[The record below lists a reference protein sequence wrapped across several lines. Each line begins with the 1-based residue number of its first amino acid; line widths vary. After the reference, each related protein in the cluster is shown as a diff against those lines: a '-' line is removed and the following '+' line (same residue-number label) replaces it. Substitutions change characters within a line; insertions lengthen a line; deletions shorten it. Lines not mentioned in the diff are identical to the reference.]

1 MDYKLLINGKLVDG
15 AGSMPVLN
23 PATEEVLADC
33 PTASEAQLN
42 EAVAAAQ
49 AGFKVWKET
58 SLDERRAKL
67 GEIADIID
75 ANADDLARLL
85 TQEQGKPLA
94 EAMAEITGAA
104 LFFRYF
110 QSLDLPVEVLE
121 DSDTQ
126 RVEIH
131 RNPLG
136 VVGAIIPWN
145 FPVLLLAFKLPAA
158 LLGGNAIVI
167 KPAPTTPLS
176 TLHFGKL
183 IADVLPAG
191 VINIIADNNDLGDKI
206 TTHKDI
212 NKISFTGS
220 TATGARVMASAAST
234 LKRVTLELG
243 GNDAGIVL
251 DDVDVDAIAPEIFN
265 GAFGNNG
272 QICIA
277 MKRVYAHESVYDKLV
292 EQLAKL
298 AEEAIVGNGLEQGTQ
313 LGPLQN
319 KMQFEKVKDYI
330 EDGRANGTIVAGGE
344 VSDGKGYFIP
354 PTIVRDIDDDSR
366 LVSEEQFGPVLPVI
380 KYSDIDD
387 VIERANN
394 TDYGLGG
401 SVWSSDIDRAYEVAT
416 KVDSGTIWVNKHADL
431 QPHVP
436 FGGIKT
442 SGIGAELGTEGL
454 NEFTARKVINIAKA
468 PAAE

>member
-1 MDYKLLINGKLVDG
+1 MYQLLINGALVDG
-15 AGSMPVLN
+15 ASTMQVLN

-42 EAVAAAQ
+42 EAVEAAQ
-49 AGFKVWKET
+49 AAFQTWKNTPIE
-58 SLDERRAKL
+58 ERRAKL
-67 GEIADIID
+67 GEIADIIE
-75 ANADDLARLL
+75 ANSEDLARIL
-85 TQEQGKPLA
+85 TQEQGKPL
-94 EAMAEITGAA
+94 EDAMGEIMGASM
-104 LFFRYF
+104 FFRYF
-110 QSLDLPVEVLE
+110 QTLDLPVEVLE

-145 FPVLLLAFKLPAA
+145 FPVILLAFKLPAA
-158 LLGGNAIVI
+158 LLGGNSIII

-176 TLHFGKL
+176 ALHLGRL

-191 VINIIADNNDLGDKI
+191 VVNVIADNNDLGDKI
-206 TTHKDI
+206 TTHKGI
-212 NKISFTGS
+212 SKISFTGS

-234 LKRVTLELG
+234 LKRITLELG
-243 GNDAGIVL
+243 GNDAGIIM
-251 DDVDVDAIAPEIFN
+251 DDVDVEKVAPQIFQ

-277 MKRVYAHESVYDKLV
+277 MKRVYAHASIYDKLV

-298 AEEAIVGNGLEQGTQ
+298 ADEAIVGNGLEQGTQ

-319 KMQFEKVKDYI
+319 KMQFDKVKDYI
-330 EDGRANGTIVAGGE
+330 EDGRANGTIVAGGDVPE
-344 VSDGKGYFIP
+344 GKGYFIP

-366 LVSEEQFGPVLPVI
+366 LVREEQFGPVLPII
-380 KYSDIDD
+380 KYDDVDD
-387 VIERANN
+387 VIERAND
-394 TDYGLGG
+394 TEYGLGG
-401 SVWSSDIDRAYEVAT
+401 SVWASDVERAYEVAK

-442 SGIGAELGTEGL
+442 SGIGTELGAEGL
-454 NEFTARKVINIAKA
+454 NEFTQRKVINIAKG
-468 PAAE
+468 

>member
-1 MDYKLLINGKLVDG
+1 MDYKLLINGTMVDG

-23 PATEEVLADC
+23 PATEEVLAEC
-33 PTASEAQLN
+33 PTASESQLN
-42 EAVAAAQ
+42 EAVDAAQ
-49 AGFKVWKET
+49 VAFKNWKNT
-58 SLDERRAKL
+58 PLDERRAKL

-75 ANADDLARLL
+75 ANSEELARTL

-94 EAMAEITGAA
+94 DAMGEVAGAA

-145 FPVLLLAFKLPAA
+145 FPIILLAFKLPAA
-158 LLGGNAIVI
+158 LLAGNTVIV

-176 TLHFGKL
+176 ALHLASL

-191 VINIIADNNDLGDKI
+191 VVNIIADNNDLGDKI
-206 TTHKDI
+206 TTHKGI
-212 NKISFTGS
+212 SKISFTGS

-234 LKRVTLELG
+234 LKRITLELG
-243 GNDAGIVL
+243 GNDAGIIM
-251 DDVDVDAIAPEIFN
+251 DDVDVEEVAPQIFD

-277 MKRVYAHESVYDKLV
+277 MKRVYAHESIYDSLV
-292 EQLAKL
+292 DQLAKL

-330 EDGRANGTIVAGGE
+330 EDARANGTIVAGGE
-344 VSDGKGYFIP
+344 VPESKGYFIP

-380 KYSDIDD
+380 KYDDVDD

-394 TDYGLGG
+394 SDYGLGG
-401 SVWSSDIDRAYEVAT
+401 SVWSSDIDRAYEVAK

-442 SGIGAELGTEGL
+442 SGIGTELGTDGL
-454 NEFTARKVINIAKA
+454 NEFTQRKVINVAKG
-468 PAAE
+468 

>member
-1 MDYKLLINGKLVDG
+1 V
-15 AGSMPVLN
+15 
-23 PATEEVLADC
+23 E
-33 PTASEAQLN
+33 
-42 EAVAAAQ
+42 AAQ
-49 AGFKVWKET
+49 AGFQIWKNTPIE
-58 SLDERRAKL
+58 ERRAKL
-67 GEIADIID
+67 GEIADIIE
-75 ANADDLARLL
+75 ANSEDLARIL
-85 TQEQGKPLA
+85 TQEQGKPL
-94 EAMAEITGAA
+94 EDAMGEIMGASM
-104 LFFRYF
+104 FFRYF
-110 QSLDLPVEVLE
+110 QTLDLPVEVLE

-145 FPVLLLAFKLPAA
+145 FPVILLAFKLPAA
-158 LLGGNAIVI
+158 LLGGNSIII

-176 TLHFGKL
+176 ALHLGRL

-191 VINIIADNNDLGDKI
+191 VVNVIADNNDLGDKI
-206 TTHKDI
+206 TTHKSI
-212 NKISFTGS
+212 SKISFTGS

-234 LKRVTLELG
+234 LKRITLELG
-243 GNDAGIVL
+243 GNDAGIIM
-251 DDVDVDAIAPEIFN
+251 DDVDVEKVAPQIFQ

-277 MKRVYAHESVYDKLV
+277 MKRVYAHASIYDKLV

-298 AEEAIVGNGLEQGTQ
+298 ADEAIVGNGLEQGTQ

-319 KMQFEKVKDYI
+319 KMQFDKVKDYI
-330 EDGRANGTIVAGGE
+330 EDGRANGTIVAGGDVPE
-344 VSDGKGYFIP
+344 GKGYFIP

-366 LVSEEQFGPVLPVI
+366 LVREEQFGPVLPII
-380 KYSDIDD
+380 KYDDVDD
-387 VIERANN
+387 VIERAND
-394 TDYGLGG
+394 TEYGLGG
-401 SVWSSDIDRAYEVAT
+401 SVWASDVERAYEVAK

-442 SGIGAELGTEGL
+442 SGIGTELGAEGL
-454 NEFTARKVINIAKA
+454 NEFTQRKVINIAKG
-468 PAAE
+468 

>member
-1 MDYKLLINGKLVDG
+1 MDYKLLINGALVDG
-15 AGSMPVLN
+15 AATMPVLN

-42 EAVAAAQ
+42 EAVEAAQ
-49 AGFKVWKET
+49 AGFQIWKNTPIE
-58 SLDERRAKL
+58 ERRAKL
-67 GEIADIID
+67 GEIADIIE
-75 ANADDLARLL
+75 ANSEDLARIL
-85 TQEQGKPLA
+85 TQEQGKPL
-94 EAMAEITGAA
+94 EDAMGEIMGASM
-104 LFFRYF
+104 FFRYF
-110 QSLDLPVEVLE
+110 QSLDLPVEILE

-145 FPVLLLAFKLPAA
+145 FPVILLAFKLPAA
-158 LLGGNAIVI
+158 LLGGNSIII

-176 TLHFGKL
+176 ALHLGRL

-191 VINIIADNNDLGDKI
+191 VVNVIADNNDLGDKI
-206 TTHKDI
+206 TTHKGI
-212 NKISFTGS
+212 SKISFTGS

-234 LKRVTLELG
+234 LKRITLELG
-243 GNDAGIVL
+243 GNDAGIIM
-251 DDVDVDAIAPEIFN
+251 DDVDVEKVAPQIFQ

-277 MKRVYAHESVYDKLV
+277 MKRVYAHESIYDRLV

-319 KMQFEKVKDYI
+319 KMQFDKVKDYI

-344 VSDGKGYFIP
+344 VPEGKGYFIP
-354 PTIVRDIDDDSR
+354 PTIVRDIDDSSR
-366 LVSEEQFGPVLPVI
+366 LVREEQFGPVLPVI
-380 KYSDIDD
+380 KYDD
-387 VIERANN
+387 VDEVIERANDS
-394 TDYGLGG
+394 DYGLGG
-401 SVWSSDIDRAYEVAT
+401 SVWASDVERAYEVAK

-442 SGIGAELGTEGL
+442 SGIGTELGAEGL
-454 NEFTARKVINIAKA
+454 NEFTQRKVINVAKS
-468 PAAE
+468 

>member
-1 MDYKLLINGKLVDG
+1 MDYKLLINGALVDG
-15 AGSMPVLN
+15 AATMPVLN

-42 EAVAAAQ
+42 EAVEAAQ
-49 AGFKVWKET
+49 AGFQIWKNTPIE
-58 SLDERRAKL
+58 ERRAKL
-67 GEIADIID
+67 GEIADIIE
-75 ANADDLARLL
+75 ANSEDLARIL
-85 TQEQGKPLA
+85 TQEQGKPL
-94 EAMAEITGAA
+94 EDAMGEIMGASM
-104 LFFRYF
+104 FFRYF

-145 FPVLLLAFKLPAA
+145 FPVILLAFKLPAA
-158 LLGGNAIVI
+158 LLGGNAIII

-176 TLHFGKL
+176 ALHLGRL

-191 VINIIADNNDLGDKI
+191 VVNVIADNNDLGDKI
-206 TTHKDI
+206 TTHKGI
-212 NKISFTGS
+212 SKISFTGS

-234 LKRVTLELG
+234 LKRITLELG
-243 GNDAGIVL
+243 GNDAGIIM
-251 DDVDVDAIAPEIFN
+251 DDVDVEKVAPQIFD

-277 MKRVYAHESVYDKLV
+277 MKRVYAHESIYDKLV

-319 KMQFEKVKDYI
+319 KMQFDKVKDYI

-344 VSDGKGYFIP
+344 VPEGKGYFIP

-366 LVSEEQFGPVLPVI
+366 LVREEQFGPVLPII
-380 KYSDIDD
+380 KYDDVDD
-387 VIERANN
+387 VIERAN
-394 TDYGLGG
+394 DSEYGLGG
-401 SVWSSDIDRAYEVAT
+401 SVWSSDVDRAYEVAK

-442 SGIGAELGTEGL
+442 SGIGTELGAEGL
-454 NEFTARKVINIAKA
+454 NEFTQRKVINVAKS
-468 PAAE
+468 

>member
-1 MDYKLLINGKLVDG
+1 
-15 AGSMPVLN
+15 
-23 PATEEVLADC
+23 
-33 PTASEAQLN
+33 LN
-42 EAVAAAQ
+42 EAVEAAQ
-49 AGFKVWKET
+49 AGFQIWKNTPIE
-58 SLDERRAKL
+58 ERRAKL
-67 GEIADIID
+67 GEIADIIE
-75 ANADDLARLL
+75 ANSEDLARIL
-85 TQEQGKPLA
+85 TQEQGKPL
-94 EAMAEITGAA
+94 EDAMGEIMGASM
-104 LFFRYF
+104 FFRYF

-145 FPVLLLAFKLPAA
+145 FPVILLAFKLPAA
-158 LLGGNAIVI
+158 LLGGNAIII

-176 TLHFGKL
+176 ALHLGRL

-191 VINIIADNNDLGDKI
+191 VVNVIADNNDLGDKI
-206 TTHKDI
+206 TTHKGI
-212 NKISFTGS
+212 SKISFTGS

-234 LKRVTLELG
+234 LKRITLELG
-243 GNDAGIVL
+243 GNDAGIIM
-251 DDVDVDAIAPEIFN
+251 DDVDVEKVAPQIFD

-277 MKRVYAHESVYDKLV
+277 MKRVYAHESIYDKLV

-319 KMQFEKVKDYI
+319 KMQFDKVKDYI
-330 EDGRANGTIVAGGE
+330 EDGRANGTIVAGGDVPE
-344 VSDGKGYFIP
+344 GKGYFIP

-366 LVSEEQFGPVLPVI
+366 LVREEQFGPVLPII
-380 KYSDIDD
+380 KYDDVDD
-387 VIERANN
+387 VIERAN
-394 TDYGLGG
+394 DSEYGLGG
-401 SVWSSDIDRAYEVAT
+401 SVWSSDVDRAYEVAK

-442 SGIGAELGTEGL
+442 SGIGTELGAEGL
-454 NEFTARKVINIAKA
+454 NEFTQRKVINVAKS
-468 PAAE
+468 

>member
-1 MDYKLLINGKLVDG
+1 MDYKLLINGALVDG
-15 AGSMPVLN
+15 AATMPVLN

-42 EAVAAAQ
+42 EAVEAAQ
-49 AGFKVWKET
+49 AGFQIWKNTPIE
-58 SLDERRAKL
+58 ERRAKL
-67 GEIADIID
+67 GEIADIIE
-75 ANADDLARLL
+75 ANSEDLARIL
-85 TQEQGKPLA
+85 TQEQGKPL
-94 EAMAEITGAA
+94 EDAMGEIMGASM
-104 LFFRYF
+104 FFRYF
-110 QSLDLPVEVLE
+110 QSLDLLVEVLE

-145 FPVLLLAFKLPAA
+145 FPVILLAFKLPAA
-158 LLGGNAIVI
+158 LLGGNAIII

-176 TLHFGKL
+176 ALHLGRL

-191 VINIIADNNDLGDKI
+191 VVNVIADNNDLGDKI
-206 TTHKDI
+206 TTHKGI
-212 NKISFTGS
+212 SKISFTGS

-234 LKRVTLELG
+234 LKRITLELG
-243 GNDAGIVL
+243 GNDAGIIM
-251 DDVDVDAIAPEIFN
+251 DDVDVEKVAPQIFD

-277 MKRVYAHESVYDKLV
+277 MKRVYAHESIYDKLV

-319 KMQFEKVKDYI
+319 KMQFDKVKDYI
-330 EDGRANGTIVAGGE
+330 EDGRANGTIVAGGDVPE
-344 VSDGKGYFIP
+344 GKGYFIP

-366 LVSEEQFGPVLPVI
+366 LVREEQFGPVLPII
-380 KYSDIDD
+380 KYDDVDD
-387 VIERANN
+387 VIERAN
-394 TDYGLGG
+394 DSEYGLGG
-401 SVWSSDIDRAYEVAT
+401 SVWSSDVDRAYEVAK

-442 SGIGAELGTEGL
+442 SGIGTELGAEGL
-454 NEFTARKVINIAKA
+454 NEFTQRKVINVAKS
-468 PAAE
+468 

>member
-1 MDYKLLINGKLVDG
+1 MYQLLINGALVDG
-15 AGSMPVLN
+15 ASTMQVLN

-42 EAVAAAQ
+42 EAVEAAQ
-49 AGFKVWKET
+49 AGFQTWKNTPIE
-58 SLDERRAKL
+58 ERRAKL
-67 GEIADIID
+67 GEIADIIE
-75 ANADDLARLL
+75 ANSEDLARIL
-85 TQEQGKPLA
+85 TQEQGKPL
-94 EAMAEITGAA
+94 EDAMGEIMGASM
-104 LFFRYF
+104 FFRYF
-110 QSLDLPVEVLE
+110 QTLDLPVEVLE

-145 FPVLLLAFKLPAA
+145 FPVILLAFKLPAA
-158 LLGGNAIVI
+158 LLGGNSIII

-176 TLHFGKL
+176 ALHLGRL

-191 VINIIADNNDLGDKI
+191 VVNVIADNNDLGDKI
-206 TTHKDI
+206 TTHKGI
-212 NKISFTGS
+212 SKISFTGS

-234 LKRVTLELG
+234 LKRITLELG
-243 GNDAGIVL
+243 GNDAGIIM
-251 DDVDVDAIAPEIFN
+251 DDVDVEKVAPQIFQ

-277 MKRVYAHESVYDKLV
+277 MKRVYAHASIYDKLV

-298 AEEAIVGNGLEQGTQ
+298 ADEAIVGNGLEQGTQ

-319 KMQFEKVKDYI
+319 KMQFDKVKDYI
-330 EDGRANGTIVAGGE
+330 EDGRANGTIVAGGDVPE
-344 VSDGKGYFIP
+344 GKGYFIP

-366 LVSEEQFGPVLPVI
+366 LVREEQFGPVLPII
-380 KYSDIDD
+380 KYDDVDD
-387 VIERANN
+387 VIERAND
-394 TDYGLGG
+394 TEYGLGG
-401 SVWSSDIDRAYEVAT
+401 SVWASDVERAYEVAK

-442 SGIGAELGTEGL
+442 SGIGTELGAEGL
-454 NEFTARKVINIAKA
+454 NEFTQRKVINIAKG
-468 PAAE
+468 

>member
-1 MDYKLLINGKLVDG
+1 MDYKLLINGALVDG
-15 AGSMPVLN
+15 AATMPVLN

-42 EAVAAAQ
+42 EAVEAAQ
-49 AGFKVWKET
+49 AGFQIWKNTPIE
-58 SLDERRAKL
+58 ERRAKL
-67 GEIADIID
+67 GEIADIIE
-75 ANADDLARLL
+75 ANCEDLARIL
-85 TQEQGKPLA
+85 TQEQGKPL
-94 EAMAEITGAA
+94 EDAMGEIMGASM
-104 LFFRYF
+104 FFRYF

-145 FPVLLLAFKLPAA
+145 FPVILLAFKLPAA
-158 LLGGNAIVI
+158 LLGGNAIII

-176 TLHFGKL
+176 ALHLGRL

-191 VINIIADNNDLGDKI
+191 VVNVIADNNDLGDKI
-206 TTHKDI
+206 TTHKGI
-212 NKISFTGS
+212 SKISFTGS

-234 LKRVTLELG
+234 LKRITLELG
-243 GNDAGIVL
+243 GNDAGIIM
-251 DDVDVDAIAPEIFN
+251 DDVDVEKVAPQIFD

-277 MKRVYAHESVYDKLV
+277 MKRVYAHESIYDKLV

-319 KMQFEKVKDYI
+319 KMQFDKVKDYI
-330 EDGRANGTIVAGGE
+330 EDGRANGTIVAGGDVPE
-344 VSDGKGYFIP
+344 GKGYFIP

-366 LVSEEQFGPVLPVI
+366 LVREEQFGPVLPII
-380 KYSDIDD
+380 KYDDVDD
-387 VIERANN
+387 VIERAN
-394 TDYGLGG
+394 DSEYGLGG
-401 SVWSSDIDRAYEVAT
+401 SVWSSDVDRAYEVAK

-442 SGIGAELGTEGL
+442 SGIGTELGAEGL
-454 NEFTARKVINIAKA
+454 NEFTQRKVINVAKS
-468 PAAE
+468 

>member
-1 MDYKLLINGKLVDG
+1 MDYKLLINGQLVEG
-15 AGSMPVLN
+15 AGTMPVLN
-23 PATEEVLADC
+23 PATEEVLSEC
-33 PTASEAQLN
+33 PTASEDQLN
-42 EAVAAAQ
+42 QAVDAAQ
-49 AGFKVWKET
+49 AAFDTWKNT
-58 SLDERRAKL
+58 SIDERRAKL

-75 ANADDLARLL
+75 ANSDDLARLL
-85 TQEQGKPLA
+85 TQEQGKPL
-94 EAMAEITGAA
+94 EDAMGEVVGAA

-121 DSDTQ
+121 DSETQ
-126 RVEIH
+126 RVEVH

-158 LLGGNAIVI
+158 LLAGNSIVI
-167 KPAPTTPLS
+167 KPAPTTPL
-176 TLHFGKL
+176 TALHLGKL

-191 VINIIADNNDLGDKI
+191 VVNIIADKNDLGDKI
-206 TTHKDI
+206 TTHKGI
-212 NKISFTGS
+212 SKISFTGS

-243 GNDAGIVL
+243 GNDAGIIM
-251 DDVDVDAIAPEIFN
+251 DDVDVEEVAPQIFD

-277 MKRVYAHESVYDKLV
+277 MKRVYAHASIYDKLV

-298 AEEAIVGNGLEQGTQ
+298 AEEAIVGNGLEQGTK

-319 KMQFEKVKDYI
+319 KMQFDKVKDYI
-330 EDGRANGTIVAGGE
+330 EDGRANGTIVAGGDVPE
-344 VSDGKGYFIP
+344 GKGYFIP
-354 PTIVRDIDDDSR
+354 PTIVRDIDEDSR
-366 LVSEEQFGPVLPVI
+366 LVREEQFGPVLPVI
-380 KYSDIDD
+380 KYDD
-387 VIERANN
+387 VDEVIERAND

-401 SVWSSDIDRAYEVAT
+401 SVWSSDIDRAYEVAK
-416 KVDSGTIWVNKHADL
+416 KVDSGTIWVNKHADV

-454 NEFTARKVINIAKA
+454 NEFTARKIINVAKG
-468 PAAE
+468 

>member
-1 MDYKLLINGKLVDG
+1 MMDYKLLINGALVDG
-15 AGSMPVLN
+15 AATMPVLN

-42 EAVAAAQ
+42 EAVEAAQ
-49 AGFKVWKET
+49 AGFQIWKNTPIE
-58 SLDERRAKL
+58 ERRAKL
-67 GEIADIID
+67 GEIADIIE
-75 ANADDLARLL
+75 ANSEELARIL
-85 TQEQGKPLA
+85 TQEQGKPL
-94 EAMAEITGAA
+94 EDAMGEIMGASM
-104 LFFRYF
+104 FFRYF

-145 FPVLLLAFKLPAA
+145 FPVILLAFKLPAA
-158 LLGGNAIVI
+158 LLGGNSIII

-176 TLHFGKL
+176 ALHLGRL

-191 VINIIADNNDLGDKI
+191 VVNVIADNNDLGDKI
-206 TTHKDI
+206 TTHKGI

-234 LKRVTLELG
+234 LKRITLELG
-243 GNDAGIVL
+243 GNDAGIIM
-251 DDVDVDAIAPEIFN
+251 DDVDVEKVAPQIFQ

-277 MKRVYAHESVYDKLV
+277 MKRVYAHESIYDRLV

-298 AEEAIVGNGLEQGTQ
+298 ADEAIVGNGLEQGTQ

-319 KMQFEKVKDYI
+319 KMQFDKVKDYI
-330 EDGRANGTIVAGGE
+330 EDGRANGTIVAGGDVPE
-344 VSDGKGYFIP
+344 GKGYFIP

-380 KYSDIDD
+380 KYDDIDD

-394 TDYGLGG
+394 SDYGLGG
-401 SVWSSDIDRAYEVAT
+401 SVWASDVDRAYEVAK

-442 SGIGAELGTEGL
+442 SGIGTELGAEGL
-454 NEFTARKVINIAKA
+454 NEFTQRKVINVAKG
-468 PAAE
+468 

>member
-1 MDYKLLINGKLVDG
+1 MDYKLLINGALVDG

-23 PATEEVLADC
+23 PATEEVLAEC

-42 EAVAAAQ
+42 EAVDAAQ
-49 AGFKVWKET
+49 AAYKSWKNT
-58 SLDERRAKL
+58 SMDERRAKL
-67 GEIADIID
+67 GEIADIVD
-75 ANADDLARLL
+75 ANSEELARTL

-94 EAMAEITGAA
+94 DAMGEVAGAA

-145 FPVLLLAFKLPAA
+145 FPIILLAFKLPAA
-158 LLGGNAIVI
+158 LLAGNTVIV

-176 TLHFGKL
+176 ALHLASL

-191 VINIIADNNDLGDKI
+191 VVNIIADNNDLGDKI
-206 TTHKDI
+206 TTHKGI
-212 NKISFTGS
+212 SKISFTGS

-234 LKRVTLELG
+234 LKRITLELG
-243 GNDAGIVL
+243 GNDAGIIM
-251 DDVDVDAIAPEIFN
+251 DDVDVEAVAPQIFQ

-277 MKRVYAHESVYDKLV
+277 MKRVYAHESIYDKLV
-292 EQLAKL
+292 DQLAKL

-319 KMQFEKVKDYI
+319 KMQFDKVKDYI

-344 VSDGKGYFIP
+344 VPEGKGYFIP

-380 KYSDIDD
+380 KYDDVDD

-394 TDYGLGG
+394 SDYGLGG
-401 SVWSSDIDRAYEVAT
+401 SVWSSDIDRAYEVAK

-442 SGIGAELGTEGL
+442 SGIGTELGTDGL
-454 NEFTARKVINIAKA
+454 NEFTQRKVINVAKG
-468 PAAE
+468 

>member
-1 MDYKLLINGKLVDG
+1 MDYKLLINGALVDG
-15 AGSMPVLN
+15 AATMPVLN

-42 EAVAAAQ
+42 EAVEAAQ
-49 AGFKVWKET
+49 AGFQIWKNTPIE
-58 SLDERRAKL
+58 ERRAKL
-67 GEIADIID
+67 GEIADIIE
-75 ANADDLARLL
+75 ANSEDLARIL
-85 TQEQGKPLA
+85 TQEQGKPL
-94 EAMAEITGAA
+94 EDAMGEIMGASM
-104 LFFRYF
+104 FFRYF

-145 FPVLLLAFKLPAA
+145 FPVILLAFKLPAA
-158 LLGGNAIVI
+158 LLGGNAIII

-176 TLHFGKL
+176 ALHLGRL

-191 VINIIADNNDLGDKI
+191 VVNVIADNNDLGDKI
-206 TTHKDI
+206 TTHKGI
-212 NKISFTGS
+212 SKISFTGS

-234 LKRVTLELG
+234 LKRITLELG
-243 GNDAGIVL
+243 GNDAGIIM
-251 DDVDVDAIAPEIFN
+251 DDVDVEKVAPQIFD

-277 MKRVYAHESVYDKLV
+277 MKRVYAHESIYDKLV

-319 KMQFEKVKDYI
+319 KMQFDNVKDYI
-330 EDGRANGTIVAGGE
+330 EDGRANGTIVAGGDVPE
-344 VSDGKGYFIP
+344 GKGYFIP

-366 LVSEEQFGPVLPVI
+366 LVREEQFGPVLPII
-380 KYSDIDD
+380 KYDDVDD
-387 VIERANN
+387 VIERAN
-394 TDYGLGG
+394 DSEYGLGG
-401 SVWSSDIDRAYEVAT
+401 SVWSSDVDRAYEVAK

-442 SGIGAELGTEGL
+442 SGIGTELGAEGL
-454 NEFTARKVINIAKA
+454 NEFTQRKVINVAKS
-468 PAAE
+468 

>member
-1 MDYKLLINGKLVDG
+1 MDYKLLINGRLVDG
-15 AGSMPVLN
+15 HASMPVLN
-23 PATEEVLADC
+23 PATEEVLAEC
-33 PTASEAQLN
+33 PTASEDQLN
-42 EAVAAAQ
+42 EAVEAAQ
-49 AGFKVWKET
+49 AAFGVWKNT
-58 SLDERRAKL
+58 SIEERRAKL

-75 ANADDLARLL
+75 ANSEELARTL
-85 TQEQGKPLA
+85 TQEQGKPL
-94 EAMAEITGAA
+94 EDAMGEVVGAA
-104 LFFRYF
+104 LFCRYF

-121 DSDTQ
+121 DSETP
-126 RVEIH
+126 RVEVH
-131 RNPLG
+131 RTPLG

-145 FPVLLLAFKLPAA
+145 FPILLLAFKLPAA
-158 LLGGNAIVI
+158 LLAGNSIII
-167 KPAPTTPLS
+167 KPAPTAPLS
-176 TLHFGKL
+176 ALHLGKL

-206 TTHKDI
+206 TMHEGI
-212 NKISFTGS
+212 SKISFTGS

-243 GNDAGIVL
+243 GNDAGIIM
-251 DDVDVDAIAPEIFN
+251 DDVDVDEIAPQIFD

-277 MKRVYAHESVYDKLV
+277 MKRVYAHESIYDRLV

-298 AEEAIVGNGLEQGTQ
+298 AEEAIVGNGLEQGTK

-330 EDGRANGTIVAGGE
+330 EDGRANGTIVAGGDVPE
-344 VSDGKGYFIP
+344 GKGYFIP
-354 PTIVRDIDDDSR
+354 PTIVRDIDEDSR
-366 LVSEEQFGPVLPVI
+366 LVREEQFGPVLPVI
-380 KYSDIDD
+380 KYDD
-387 VIERANN
+387 VDKVIERANDS
-394 TDYGLGG
+394 DYGLGG
-401 SVWSSDIDRAYEVAT
+401 SVWSSDIDRAYEVAK
-416 KVDSGTIWVNKHADL
+416 KVDSGTIWVNKHADV

-454 NEFTARKVINIAKA
+454 NEFTARKIINVAKG
-468 PAAE
+468 

>member
-1 MDYKLLINGKLVDG
+1 MDYKLLIDGALVDG

-23 PATEEVLADC
+23 PATEEVLAEC

-42 EAVAAAQ
+42 EAVDAAQ
-49 AGFKVWKET
+49 AAFKSWKNT
-58 SLDERRAKL
+58 SMDERRAKL

-75 ANADDLARLL
+75 ANSEELARTL

-94 EAMAEITGAA
+94 DAMGEVAGAA

-145 FPVLLLAFKLPAA
+145 FPIILLAFKLPAA
-158 LLGGNAIVI
+158 LLAGNTVIV

-176 TLHFGKL
+176 ALHLASL

-191 VINIIADNNDLGDKI
+191 VVNIIADNNDLGDKI
-206 TTHKDI
+206 TTHKGI
-212 NKISFTGS
+212 SKISFTGS

-234 LKRVTLELG
+234 LKRITLELG
-243 GNDAGIVL
+243 GNDAGIIM
-251 DDVDVDAIAPEIFN
+251 DDVDVEEVAPQIFD

-277 MKRVYAHESVYDKLV
+277 MKRVYAHESIYDSLV
-292 EQLAKL
+292 DQLAKL

-330 EDGRANGTIVAGGE
+330 EDARANGTIVAGGE
-344 VSDGKGYFIP
+344 VPESKGYFIP

-380 KYSDIDD
+380 KYDDVDD

-394 TDYGLGG
+394 SDYGLGG
-401 SVWSSDIDRAYEVAT
+401 SVWSSDIDRAYEVAK

-442 SGIGAELGTEGL
+442 SGIGTELGTDGL
-454 NEFTARKVINIAKA
+454 NEFTQRKVINVAKG
-468 PAAE
+468 

>member
-1 MDYKLLINGKLVDG
+1 MDYKLLINGALVDG
-15 AGSMPVLN
+15 AATMQVLN

-42 EAVAAAQ
+42 EAVEAAQ
-49 AGFKVWKET
+49 AGFQIWKNTPIE
-58 SLDERRAKL
+58 ERRAKL
-67 GEIADIID
+67 GEIADIIE
-75 ANADDLARLL
+75 ANSEDLARIL
-85 TQEQGKPLA
+85 TQEQGKPL
-94 EAMAEITGAA
+94 EDAMGEIMGASM
-104 LFFRYF
+104 FFRYF
-110 QSLDLPVEVLE
+110 QTLDLPVEVLE

-145 FPVLLLAFKLPAA
+145 FPVILLAFKLPAA
-158 LLGGNAIVI
+158 LLGGNSIII

-176 TLHFGKL
+176 ALHLGRL

-191 VINIIADNNDLGDKI
+191 VVNVIADNNDLGDKI
-206 TTHKDI
+206 TTHKSI
-212 NKISFTGS
+212 SKISFTGS

-234 LKRVTLELG
+234 LKRITLELG
-243 GNDAGIVL
+243 GNDAGIIM
-251 DDVDVDAIAPEIFN
+251 DDVDVEKVAPQIFQ

-277 MKRVYAHESVYDKLV
+277 MKRVYAHASIYDKLV

-298 AEEAIVGNGLEQGTQ
+298 ADEAIVGNGLEQGTQ

-319 KMQFEKVKDYI
+319 KMQFDKVKDYI
-330 EDGRANGTIVAGGE
+330 EDGRANGTIVAGGDVPE
-344 VSDGKGYFIP
+344 GKGYFIP

-366 LVSEEQFGPVLPVI
+366 LVREEQFGPVLPII
-380 KYSDIDD
+380 KYDDVDD
-387 VIERANN
+387 VIERAND
-394 TDYGLGG
+394 TEYGLGG
-401 SVWSSDIDRAYEVAT
+401 SVWASDVERAYEVAK

-442 SGIGAELGTEGL
+442 SGIGTELGAEGL
-454 NEFTARKVINIAKA
+454 NEFTQRKVINIAKG
-468 PAAE
+468 

>member
-1 MDYKLLINGKLVDG
+1 MDYKLLINGALVDG
-15 AGSMPVLN
+15 AGTMPVLN

-33 PTASEAQLN
+33 PTASEAQLD

-49 AGFKVWKET
+49 AGFKIWKDT
-58 SLDERRAKL
+58 PIDARRAKL
-67 GEIADIID
+67 GEIADIIETNTE
-75 ANADDLARLL
+75 ALGRIL
-85 TQEQGKPLA
+85 TQEQGKPLE
-94 EAMAEITGAA
+94 EAMGEVMGASM
-104 LFFRYF
+104 FFRYF
-110 QSLDLPVEVLE
+110 QTLDLPVEVLE
-121 DSDTQ
+121 DSEAQ
-126 RVEIH
+126 RVEVH

-145 FPVLLLAFKLPAA
+145 FPLVLLAFKLPAA
-158 LLGGNAIVI
+158 LLAGNSIII

-176 TLHFGKL
+176 ALHLGRL

-191 VINIIADNNDLGDKI
+191 VVNIIADNNDLGDKI
-206 TTHKDI
+206 TTHKGI
-212 NKISFTGS
+212 SKISFTGS

-243 GNDAGIVL
+243 GNDAGIIM
-251 DDVDVDAIAPEIFN
+251 DDVDVDAVAPQIFG

-277 MKRVYAHESVYDKLV
+277 MKRVYAHESIYDRLV

-298 AEEAIVGNGLEQGTQ
+298 ANEAIVGNGLEQGTQ
-313 LGPLQN
+313 FGPLQN
-319 KMQFEKVKDYI
+319 KMQFDKIKEYI

-344 VSDGKGYFIP
+344 VSEGKGYFVP

-366 LVSEEQFGPVLPVI
+366 LVKEEQFGPVLPVI
-380 KYSDIDD
+380 KYSDVDD
-387 VIERANN
+387 VIERAN
-394 TDYGLGG
+394 DSEFGLGG
-401 SVWSSDIDRAYEVAT
+401 SVWSSDIDRAYEVAK

-442 SGIGAELGTEGL
+442 SGIGTELGAEGL
-454 NEFTARKVINIAKA
+454 NEFTQRKVINVAKA
-468 PAAE
+468 

>member
-1 MDYKLLINGKLVDG
+1 MDYKLLINGALVDG
-15 AGSMPVLN
+15 AATMPVLN

-42 EAVAAAQ
+42 EAVEAAQ
-49 AGFKVWKET
+49 AGFQIWKNTPIE
-58 SLDERRAKL
+58 ERRAKL
-67 GEIADIID
+67 GEIADIIE
-75 ANADDLARLL
+75 ANSEDLARIL
-85 TQEQGKPLA
+85 TQEQGKPL
-94 EAMAEITGAA
+94 EDAMGEIMGASM
-104 LFFRYF
+104 FFRYF

-145 FPVLLLAFKLPAA
+145 FPVILLAFKLPAA
-158 LLGGNAIVI
+158 LLGGNAIII

-176 TLHFGKL
+176 ALHLGRL

-191 VINIIADNNDLGDKI
+191 VVNVIADNNDLGDKI
-206 TTHKDI
+206 TTHKGI
-212 NKISFTGS
+212 SKISFTGS

-234 LKRVTLELG
+234 LKRITLELG
-243 GNDAGIVL
+243 GNDAGIIM
-251 DDVDVDAIAPEIFN
+251 DDVDVEKVAPQIFD

-277 MKRVYAHESVYDKLV
+277 MKRVYAHESIYDKLV

-319 KMQFEKVKDYI
+319 KMQFDKVKDYI
-330 EDGRANGTIVAGGE
+330 EDGRANGTIVAGGDVPE
-344 VSDGKGYFIP
+344 GKGYFIP

-366 LVSEEQFGPVLPVI
+366 LVREEQFGPVLPII
-380 KYSDIDD
+380 KYDDVDD
-387 VIERANN
+387 VIERAN
-394 TDYGLGG
+394 DSEYGLGG
-401 SVWSSDIDRAYEVAT
+401 SVWSSDVDRAYEVAK

-442 SGIGAELGTEGL
+442 SGIGTELGAEGL
-454 NEFTARKVINIAKA
+454 NEFTQRKVINVAKS
-468 PAAE
+468 

>member
-1 MDYKLLINGKLVDG
+1 MDYKLLINGTMVDG

-23 PATEEVLADC
+23 PATEEVLAEC

-42 EAVAAAQ
+42 EAVDAAQ
-49 AGFKVWKET
+49 AAFKNWKNT

-75 ANADDLARLL
+75 ANSEELARTL

-94 EAMAEITGAA
+94 DAMGEVAGAA

-121 DSDTQ
+121 DSDMQ

-145 FPVLLLAFKLPAA
+145 FPIILLAFKLPAA
-158 LLGGNAIVI
+158 LLAGNTVIV

-176 TLHFGKL
+176 ALHLASL

-191 VINIIADNNDLGDKI
+191 VVNIIADNNDLGDKI
-206 TTHKDI
+206 TTHKGI
-212 NKISFTGS
+212 SKISFTGS

-234 LKRVTLELG
+234 LKRITLELG
-243 GNDAGIVL
+243 GNDAGIIM
-251 DDVDVDAIAPEIFN
+251 DDVDVEAVAPQIFD

-277 MKRVYAHESVYDKLV
+277 MKRVYAHESIYDNLV
-292 EQLAKL
+292 DQLAKL

-330 EDGRANGTIVAGGE
+330 EDARANGTIVAGGE
-344 VSDGKGYFIP
+344 VPESKGYFIP

-380 KYSDIDD
+380 KYDDVDD

-394 TDYGLGG
+394 SDYGLGG
-401 SVWSSDIDRAYEVAT
+401 SVWSSDIDRAYEVAK

-442 SGIGAELGTEGL
+442 SGIGTELGTDGL
-454 NEFTARKVINIAKA
+454 NEFTQRKVINVAKG
-468 PAAE
+468 

>member
-1 MDYKLLINGKLVDG
+1 MDFKLLINGALVDG
-15 AGSMPVLN
+15 AASMPVLN

-42 EAVAAAQ
+42 EAVDAAQ
-49 AGFKVWKET
+49 AAFKSWKNT
-58 SLDERRAKL
+58 SIDERRAKL

-75 ANADDLARLL
+75 ANSEELARTL

-94 EAMAEITGAA
+94 DAMGEVAGAA

-145 FPVLLLAFKLPAA
+145 FPIILLAFKLPAA
-158 LLGGNAIVI
+158 LLAGNTIIV

-176 TLHFGKL
+176 ALHLASL

-191 VINIIADNNDLGDKI
+191 VVNIIADNNDLGDKI
-206 TTHKDI
+206 TTHKGI
-212 NKISFTGS
+212 SKISFTGS

-234 LKRVTLELG
+234 LKRITLELG
-243 GNDAGIVL
+243 GNDAGIIM
-251 DDVDVDAIAPEIFN
+251 DDVDVEAVAPQIFQ

-277 MKRVYAHESVYDKLV
+277 MKRVYAHASIYDKLV
-292 EQLAKL
+292 DQLAKL

-319 KMQFEKVKDYI
+319 KMQFDKVKDYI

-344 VSDGKGYFIP
+344 VPEGKGYFIP

-380 KYSDIDD
+380 KYDDVDD

-394 TDYGLGG
+394 SDYGLGG
-401 SVWSSDIDRAYEVAT
+401 SVWSSDIDRAYEVAK

-442 SGIGAELGTEGL
+442 SGIGTELGADGL
-454 NEFTARKVINIAKA
+454 NEFTQRKVINVAKG
-468 PAAE
+468 

>member
-1 MDYKLLINGKLVDG
+1 MDYKLLINGALVDG

-42 EAVAAAQ
+42 EAVDAAQ
-49 AGFKVWKET
+49 AAFKSWKNT
-58 SLDERRAKL
+58 SMDERRAKL

-75 ANADDLARLL
+75 ANSEELARTL

-94 EAMAEITGAA
+94 DAMGEVAGAA

-145 FPVLLLAFKLPAA
+145 FPIILLAFKLPAA
-158 LLGGNAIVI
+158 LLAGNTVIV

-176 TLHFGKL
+176 ALHLASL

-191 VINIIADNNDLGDKI
+191 VVNIIADNNDLGDKI
-206 TTHKDI
+206 TTHKGI
-212 NKISFTGS
+212 SKISFTGS

-234 LKRVTLELG
+234 LKRITLELG
-243 GNDAGIVL
+243 GNDAGIIM
-251 DDVDVDAIAPEIFN
+251 DDVDVDTVAPQIFD

-277 MKRVYAHESVYDKLV
+277 MKRVYAHESIYDKLV
-292 EQLAKL
+292 DQLAKL
-298 AEEAIVGNGLEQGTQ
+298 AQEAIVGNGLEQGTK

-319 KMQFEKVKDYI
+319 KMQFDKVKDYI

-344 VSDGKGYFIP
+344 VPEGKGYFIP

-380 KYSDIDD
+380 KYDDIDD

-394 TDYGLGG
+394 SDYGLGG
-401 SVWSSDIDRAYEVAT
+401 SVWSSDIDRAYEVAK

-442 SGIGAELGTEGL
+442 SGIGTELGTDGL
-454 NEFTARKVINIAKA
+454 NEFTQRKVINVAKG
-468 PAAE
+468 

>member
-1 MDYKLLINGKLVDG
+1 MDYKLLINGALVDG
-15 AGSMPVLN
+15 AGSMPVIN

-42 EAVAAAQ
+42 EAVDASQAA
-49 AGFKVWKET
+49 FKSWKNT
-58 SLDERRAKL
+58 SMDERRAKL

-75 ANADDLARLL
+75 ANSEELARTL

-94 EAMAEITGAA
+94 DAMGEVAGAA

-145 FPVLLLAFKLPAA
+145 FPIILLAFKLPAA
-158 LLGGNAIVI
+158 LLAGNTVIV

-176 TLHFGKL
+176 ALHLASL

-191 VINIIADNNDLGDKI
+191 VVNIIADNNDLGDKI
-206 TTHKDI
+206 TTHKGI
-212 NKISFTGS
+212 SKISFTGS

-234 LKRVTLELG
+234 LKRITLELG
-243 GNDAGIVL
+243 GNDAGIIM
-251 DDVDVDAIAPEIFN
+251 DDVDVEAVAPQIFQ

-277 MKRVYAHESVYDKLV
+277 MKRVYAHESIYDKLV
-292 EQLAKL
+292 DQLAKL

-319 KMQFEKVKDYI
+319 KMQFDKVKDYI

-344 VSDGKGYFIP
+344 VPEGKGYFIP

-380 KYSDIDD
+380 KYDDVDD

-394 TDYGLGG
+394 SDYGLGG
-401 SVWSSDIDRAYEVAT
+401 SVWSSDIDRAYEVAK

-442 SGIGAELGTEGL
+442 SGIGAELGTDGL
-454 NEFTARKVINIAKA
+454 NEFTQRKVINVAKG
-468 PAAE
+468 

>member
-1 MDYKLLINGKLVDG
+1 MDYKLLINGALVEG
-15 AGSMPVLN
+15 AATMPVLN

-42 EAVAAAQ
+42 EAVEAAQ
-49 AGFKVWKET
+49 AGFQIWKNTPIE
-58 SLDERRAKL
+58 ERRAKL
-67 GEIADIID
+67 GEIADIIET
-75 ANADDLARLL
+75 NSEDLARIL
-85 TQEQGKPLA
+85 TQEQGKPL
-94 EAMAEITGAA
+94 EDAMGEIMGASM
-104 LFFRYF
+104 FFRYF
-110 QSLDLPVEVLE
+110 QSLDLPVEILE

-145 FPVLLLAFKLPAA
+145 FPVILLAFKLPAA
-158 LLGGNAIVI
+158 LLGGNSIII

-176 TLHFGKL
+176 ALHLGRL

-191 VINIIADNNDLGDKI
+191 VVNVIADNNDLGDKI
-206 TTHKDI
+206 TTHKGI
-212 NKISFTGS
+212 SKISFTGS

-234 LKRVTLELG
+234 LKRITLELG
-243 GNDAGIVL
+243 GNDAGIIM
-251 DDVDVDAIAPEIFN
+251 DDVDVEKVAPQIFQ

-277 MKRVYAHESVYDKLV
+277 MKRVYAHESIYDRLV

-319 KMQFEKVKDYI
+319 KMQFDKVKDYI

-344 VSDGKGYFIP
+344 VPEGKGYFIP
-354 PTIVRDIDDDSR
+354 PTIVRDIDDSSR
-366 LVSEEQFGPVLPVI
+366 LVREEQFGPVLPVI
-380 KYSDIDD
+380 KYDD
-387 VIERANN
+387 VDEVIERANDS
-394 TDYGLGG
+394 DYGLGG
-401 SVWSSDIDRAYEVAT
+401 SVWASDVERAYEVAK

-442 SGIGAELGTEGL
+442 SGIGTELGAEGL
-454 NEFTARKVINIAKA
+454 NEFTQRKVINVAKG
-468 PAAE
+468 

>member
-1 MDYKLLINGKLVDG
+1 MDYKLLINGALVDG
-15 AGSMPVLN
+15 AATMPVLN
-23 PATEEVLADC
+23 PANEEVLADC

-42 EAVAAAQ
+42 EAVEAAQ
-49 AGFKVWKET
+49 AGFKIWKNTPIEA
-58 SLDERRAKL
+58 RRAKL

-75 ANADDLARLL
+75 ANADDLARIL
-85 TQEQGKPLA
+85 TQEQGKPLQD
-94 EAMAEITGAA
+94 AMGEIVGASM
-104 LFFRYF
+104 FFRYF
-110 QSLDLPVEVLE
+110 QTLDLPVEILE

-158 LLGGNAIVI
+158 LLGGNSIII

-176 TLHFGKL
+176 ALHLGRL

-191 VINIIADNNDLGDKI
+191 VVNVIAENNDLGDKI
-206 TTHKDI
+206 TAHKGI
-212 NKISFTGS
+212 SKISFTGS

-234 LKRVTLELG
+234 LKRITLELG
-243 GNDAGIVL
+243 GNDAGIIM
-251 DDVDVDAIAPEIFN
+251 DDVDVEAVAPQIFE

-277 MKRVYAHESVYDKLV
+277 MKRVYAHETIYDKLV
-292 EQLAKL
+292 DELAKL
-298 AEEAIVGNGLEQGTQ
+298 AEDAIVGNGLEQGTQ

-319 KMQFEKVKDYI
+319 KMQFDKVKDYLDDAR
-330 EDGRANGTIVAGGE
+330 ENGTIVAGGVVPE
-344 VSDGKGYFIP
+344 GKGYFIP
-354 PTIVRDIDDDSR
+354 PTIVRDIDEDSR
-366 LVSEEQFGPVLPVI
+366 LVREEQFGPVLPVI
-380 KYSDIDD
+380 KYNDVEA
-387 VIERANN
+387 VIERAN
-394 TDYGLGG
+394 DSEYGLGG
-401 SVWSSDIDRAYEVAT
+401 SVWSSDVEQAYEVAK
-416 KVDSGTIWVNKHADL
+416 KVDSGTIWVNKHADI

-442 SGIGAELGTEGL
+442 SGIGTELGTEGL
-454 NEFTARKVINIAKA
+454 DEFTQRKVINVAKG
-468 PAAE
+468 

>member
-1 MDYKLLINGKLVDG
+1 MDYKLLINGALVDG

-42 EAVAAAQ
+42 KAVDAAQ
-49 AGFKVWKET
+49 AAFKSWKNT
-58 SLDERRAKL
+58 SMDERRAKL

-75 ANADDLARLL
+75 ANSEELARTL

-94 EAMAEITGAA
+94 DAMGEVMGAA

-110 QSLDLPVEVLE
+110 QTLDLPVEVLE
-121 DSDTQ
+121 DNDTQ

-136 VVGAIIPWN
+136 VIGAIIPWN
-145 FPVLLLAFKLPAA
+145 FPVMLLAFKLPAA
-158 LLGGNAIVI
+158 LLAGNTVIV

-176 TLHFGKL
+176 ALHLASL

-191 VINIIADNNDLGDKI
+191 VVNIIADNNDLGDKI
-206 TTHKDI
+206 TTHKGI
-212 NKISFTGS
+212 SKISFTGS

-234 LKRVTLELG
+234 LKRITLELG
-243 GNDAGIVL
+243 GNDAGIIM
-251 DDVDVDAIAPEIFN
+251 DDVDVEAVAPQIFQ

-277 MKRVYAHESVYDKLV
+277 MKRVYAHESIYDKLV
-292 EQLAKL
+292 DQLAKL

-319 KMQFEKVKDYI
+319 KMQFDKVKDYI

-344 VSDGKGYFIP
+344 VPEGKGYFIP

-380 KYSDIDD
+380 KYDDVDD

-394 TDYGLGG
+394 SDYGLGG
-401 SVWSSDIDRAYEVAT
+401 SVWSSDIDRAYEVAK

-442 SGIGAELGTEGL
+442 SGIGAELGTDGL
-454 NEFTARKVINIAKA
+454 NEFTQRKVINVAKG
-468 PAAE
+468 

>member
-1 MDYKLLINGKLVDG
+1 MQ
-15 AGSMPVLN
+15 VLN

-42 EAVAAAQ
+42 EAVEAAQ
-49 AGFKVWKET
+49 AGFQTWKNTPIE
-58 SLDERRAKL
+58 ERRAKL
-67 GEIADIID
+67 GEIADIIE
-75 ANADDLARLL
+75 ANSEDLARIL
-85 TQEQGKPLA
+85 TQEQGKPL
-94 EAMAEITGAA
+94 EDAMGEIMGASM
-104 LFFRYF
+104 FFRYF
-110 QSLDLPVEVLE
+110 QTLDLPVEVLE

-145 FPVLLLAFKLPAA
+145 FPVILLAFKLPAA
-158 LLGGNAIVI
+158 LLGGNSIII

-176 TLHFGKL
+176 ALHLGRL

-191 VINIIADNNDLGDKI
+191 VVNVIADNNDLGDKI
-206 TTHKDI
+206 TTHKGI
-212 NKISFTGS
+212 SKISFTGS

-234 LKRVTLELG
+234 LKRITLELG
-243 GNDAGIVL
+243 GNDAGIIM
-251 DDVDVDAIAPEIFN
+251 DDVDVEKVAPQIFQ

-277 MKRVYAHESVYDKLV
+277 MKRVYAHASIYDKLV

-298 AEEAIVGNGLEQGTQ
+298 ADEAIVGNGLEQGTQ

-319 KMQFEKVKDYI
+319 KMQFDKVKDYI
-330 EDGRANGTIVAGGE
+330 EDGRANGTIVAGGDVPE
-344 VSDGKGYFIP
+344 GKGYFIP

-366 LVSEEQFGPVLPVI
+366 LVREEQFGPVLPII
-380 KYSDIDD
+380 KYDDVDD
-387 VIERANN
+387 VIERAND
-394 TDYGLGG
+394 TEYGLGG
-401 SVWSSDIDRAYEVAT
+401 SVWASDVERAYEVAK

-442 SGIGAELGTEGL
+442 SGIGTELGAEGL
-454 NEFTARKVINIAKA
+454 NEFTQRKVINIAKG
-468 PAAE
+468 

>member
-1 MDYKLLINGKLVDG
+1 MDYKLLINGALVDG
-15 AGSMPVLN
+15 AATMQVLN

-42 EAVAAAQ
+42 EAVESAQ
-49 AGFKVWKET
+49 AGFQIWKNTPIE
-58 SLDERRAKL
+58 ERRAKL
-67 GEIADIID
+67 GEIADIIE
-75 ANADDLARLL
+75 ANSEDLARIL
-85 TQEQGKPLA
+85 TQEQGKPL
-94 EAMAEITGAA
+94 EDAMGEIMGASM
-104 LFFRYF
+104 FFRYF
-110 QSLDLPVEVLE
+110 QPLDLPVEVLE

-145 FPVLLLAFKLPAA
+145 FPVILLAFKLPAA
-158 LLGGNAIVI
+158 LLGGNSIII

-176 TLHFGKL
+176 ALHLGRL

-191 VINIIADNNDLGDKI
+191 VVNVIADNNDLGDKI
-206 TTHKDI
+206 TTHKGI
-212 NKISFTGS
+212 SKISFTGS

-234 LKRVTLELG
+234 LKRITLELG
-243 GNDAGIVL
+243 GNDAGIIM
-251 DDVDVDAIAPEIFN
+251 DDVDVEKVAPQIFQ

-277 MKRVYAHESVYDKLV
+277 MKRVYAHASIYDKLV

-298 AEEAIVGNGLEQGTQ
+298 ADEAIVGNGLEQGTQ

-319 KMQFEKVKDYI
+319 KMQFDKVKDYI
-330 EDGRANGTIVAGGE
+330 EDGRANGTIVAGGDVPE
-344 VSDGKGYFIP
+344 GKGYFIP

-366 LVSEEQFGPVLPVI
+366 LVREEQFGPVLPII
-380 KYSDIDD
+380 KYDDVDD
-387 VIERANN
+387 VIERAND
-394 TDYGLGG
+394 TEYGLGG
-401 SVWSSDIDRAYEVAT
+401 SVWASDVERAYEVAK

-442 SGIGAELGTEGL
+442 SGIGTELGAEGL
-454 NEFTARKVINIAKA
+454 NEFTQRKVINIAKG
-468 PAAE
+468 

>member
-1 MDYKLLINGKLVDG
+1 MDYKLLIDGALVDG

-23 PATEEVLADC
+23 PATEEVLAEC

-42 EAVAAAQ
+42 EAVDAAQ
-49 AGFKVWKET
+49 AAFKSWKNT
-58 SLDERRAKL
+58 SMDERRAKL

-75 ANADDLARLL
+75 ANSEELARTL

-94 EAMAEITGAA
+94 DAMGEVAGAA

-145 FPVLLLAFKLPAA
+145 FPIILLAFKLPAA
-158 LLGGNAIVI
+158 LLAGNTVIV

-176 TLHFGKL
+176 ALHLASL

-191 VINIIADNNDLGDKI
+191 VVNIIADNNDLGDKI
-206 TTHKDI
+206 TTHKGI
-212 NKISFTGS
+212 SKISFTGS

-234 LKRVTLELG
+234 LKRITLELG
-243 GNDAGIVL
+243 GNDAGIIM
-251 DDVDVDAIAPEIFN
+251 DDVDVDTVAPQIFD

-277 MKRVYAHESVYDKLV
+277 MKRVYAHESIYDKLV
-292 EQLAKL
+292 DQLAKL

-319 KMQFEKVKDYI
+319 KMQFDKVKDYI

-344 VSDGKGYFIP
+344 VPEGKGYFIP

-380 KYSDIDD
+380 KYDDIDD

-394 TDYGLGG
+394 SDYGLGG
-401 SVWSSDIDRAYEVAT
+401 SVWSSDIDRAYEVAK

-442 SGIGAELGTEGL
+442 SGIGTELGTDGL
-454 NEFTARKVINIAKA
+454 NEFTQRKVINVAKG
-468 PAAE
+468 

>member
-1 MDYKLLINGKLVDG
+1 MDYKLLINGALVDG

-42 EAVAAAQ
+42 EAVDAAQ
-49 AGFKVWKET
+49 AAFKSWKNT
-58 SLDERRAKL
+58 SMDERRAKL

-75 ANADDLARLL
+75 ANSEELARTL

-94 EAMAEITGAA
+94 DAMGEVAGAA

-145 FPVLLLAFKLPAA
+145 FPIILLAFKLPAA
-158 LLGGNAIVI
+158 LLAGNTVIV

-176 TLHFGKL
+176 ALHLASL

-191 VINIIADNNDLGDKI
+191 VVNIIADNNDLGDKI
-206 TTHKDI
+206 TTHKGI
-212 NKISFTGS
+212 SKISFTGS

-234 LKRVTLELG
+234 LKRITLELG
-243 GNDAGIVL
+243 GNDAGIIM
-251 DDVDVDAIAPEIFN
+251 DDVDVEAVAPQIFQ

-277 MKRVYAHESVYDKLV
+277 MKRVYAHESIYDKLV
-292 EQLAKL
+292 DQLAKL

-319 KMQFEKVKDYI
+319 KMQFDKVKDYI

-344 VSDGKGYFIP
+344 VPEGKGYFIP

-380 KYSDIDD
+380 KYDDVDD

-394 TDYGLGG
+394 SDYGLGG
-401 SVWSSDIDRAYEVAT
+401 SVWSSDIDRAYEVAK

-442 SGIGAELGTEGL
+442 SGIGTELGTDGL
-454 NEFTARKVINIAKA
+454 NEFTQRKVINVAKG
-468 PAAE
+468 

>member
-1 MDYKLLINGKLVDG
+1 MKYQLLINGALVDG

-23 PATEEVLADC
+23 PATEDVLADC
-33 PTASEAQLN
+33 PTASPAQLD
-42 EAVAAAQ
+42 EAVVAAQ
-49 AGFKVWKET
+49 AGFEVWKNT
-58 SLDERRAKL
+58 PLDTRRAKL
-67 GEIADIID
+67 GEIADIIE
-75 ANADDLARLL
+75 ANADDLARIL
-85 TQEQGKPLA
+85 TQEQGKPLEDA
-94 EAMAEITGAA
+94 TGEVMGASM
-104 LFFRYF
+104 FFRYF
-110 QSLDLPVEVLE
+110 QSLDLPVEILE
-121 DSDTQ
+121 DTDTQ

-145 FPVLLLAFKLPAA
+145 FPIILLAFKLPAA
-158 LLGGNAIVI
+158 LLAGNAIII

-176 TLHFGKL
+176 ALHLGRL

-191 VINIIADNNDLGDKI
+191 VVNIIADNNDLGDKI
-206 TTHKDI
+206 TTHTGI
-212 NKISFTGS
+212 SKISFTGS

-234 LKRVTLELG
+234 LKRITLELG
-243 GNDAGIVL
+243 GNDAGIIM
-251 DDVDVDAIAPEIFN
+251 DDVDVDAIAPQIFQ

-277 MKRVYAHESVYDKLV
+277 MKRVYAHESIYDRLV

-298 AEEAIVGNGLEQGTQ
+298 ADEAIVGNGLEQGTQ

-319 KMQFEKVKDYI
+319 KMQFDKVKDYI
-330 EDGRANGTIVAGGE
+330 EDGRANGTIVAGGD
-344 VSDGKGYFIP
+344 VPDGKGYFIP

-366 LVSEEQFGPVLPVI
+366 LVSEEQFGPVLPII
-380 KYSDIDD
+380 KYDDIDD

-394 TDYGLGG
+394 SDYGLGG
-401 SVWSSDIDRAYEVAT
+401 SVWSSDTERAYEVAK
-416 KVDSGTIWVNKHADL
+416 KVDSGTIWINKHADL

-442 SGIGAELGTEGL
+442 SGIGTELGAEGL
-454 NEFTARKVINIAKA
+454 NEFTQRKVINVAK
-468 PAAE
+468 